1 MTIIEVNLA
10 GFQFTRCVPDV
21 PGGDGRRAWHVSRV
35 HHVHRV
41 HAGRRMR
48 RRVARLRYV

>member
-21 PGGDGRRAWHVSRV
+21 PGGDGRYAWHVSRV
-35 HHVHRV
+35 QHLPKPHLGKREP
-41 HAGRRMR
+41 RL
-48 RRVARLRYV
+48 RVA